1 MTRYIGLGRV
11 HPERADVRFTTI
23 PLGLGGNGKAQVF
36 CDSSQLTVVLTD
48 CDFDGYMSACIT
60 AEHLASMVTNA
71 LGFFLGTGYSVE
83 LIQILED
90 DGTPHVVG
98 ARPFGPKGETLGF
111 PDNQQLFERVL
122 RLSANDVFLRFA
134 VGDYVRAITATADC
148 ATYCYRSIESIK
160 SACAFKANVD
170 SWQPMHDALG
180 TNRKSIDQTVKNF
193 AAPVRHGNWAEL
205 PTTTGAQRYAML
217 ELTRNIL
224 LSYMDHIENI
234 ATSDRN

>member
-1 MTRYIGLGRV
+1 
-11 HPERADVRFTTI
+11 
-23 PLGLGGNGKAQVF
+23 
-36 CDSSQLTVVLTD
+36 
-48 CDFDGYMSACIT
+48 MSAYIV

-71 LGFFLGTGYSVE
+71 LGFYLGTGYSVE
-83 LIQILED
+83 LIQIFED

-111 PDNQQLFERVL
+111 PDNQQLFDRVL
-122 RLSANDVFLRFA
+122 KLSAVDVFLRFA
-134 VGDYVRAITATADC
+134 VADYVRAITDTGDC

-180 TNRKSIDQTVKNF
+180 TDRELIDRTVKHF
-193 AAPVRHGNWAEL
+193 ADPVRHGNWAEL

-217 ELTRNIL
+217 ELTRDIL
-224 LSYMDHIENI
+224 LSYMDRIEKL
-234 ATSDRN
+234 AESDRG